1 MAGGD
6 RRIGL
11 PPILD
16 ARDLIAAILESC
28 RKIKT
33 EQTNTVLTAN
43 CSNPSN
49 HSQVQKFTSYTK
61 EQA

>member
-6 RRIGL
+6 RRTAL

-28 RKIKT
+28 WKIKT
-33 EQTNTVLTAN
+33 EQTNTADHV
-43 CSNPSN
+43 
-49 HSQVQKFTSYTK
+49 V
-61 EQA
+61 E